1 MKRGRVLFALAVVA
15 GSLGWVAFKGL
26 SGNLVYFMTPTE
38 LLRRGSGEI
47 GQRVRLGGLVDAG
60 SVHQEGSTYR
70 FIVSDGT
77 SRITVLDSGGVP
89 SLFAAGKGVVVEGTL
104 GSDGA
109 FHADTVLVKH
119 GDNYRPPAPGQTP
132 TSADLQGSG

>member
-1 MKRGRVLFALAVVA
+1 MKRGRVLFALAIVA
-15 GSLGWVAFKGL
+15 GSLGWIAFKGL

-38 LLRRGSGEI
+38 L
-47 GQRVRLGGLVDAG
+47 RLGGLVDPG
-60 SVHQEGSTYR
+60 SVQQDGVTYR

-77 SRITVLDSGGVP
+77 SRITIVDTAGVP
-89 SLFAAGKGVVVEGTL
+89 ALFAAGKGVVVEGTL

-119 GDNYRPPAPGQTP
+119 SDNYRPPAPGQTP
-132 TSADLQGSG
+132 TSADLQGGG

>member
-38 LLRRGSGEI
+38 LLQKGPGEI
-47 GQRVRLGGLVDAG
+47 GQRVRVGGLVDAG
-60 SVHQEGSTYR
+60 SVSRDGSTYR

-77 SRITVLDSGGVP
+77 SRITIVDTGGVP
-89 SLFAAGKGVVVEGTL
+89 SLFAAGKGVVVEGSM

-119 GDNYRPPAPGQTP
+119 GDDYRPPGPGQTP
-132 TSADLQGSG
+132 TSADLQG